1 MLAVAFLLL
10 PTLWIVYVLRFTP
23 PSYISS
29 SKMMLAGTLTLSSP
43 APARPPSHIDRDTV
57 YGILALV
64 IIYAPGLALSL
75 FAIFYRRRPREIAP
89 PTI

>member
-1 MLAVAFLLL
+1 MLAIALLLL
-10 PTLWIVYVLRFTP
+10 PTLWIVYVACLTP
-23 PSYISS
+23 PSYIST

-43 APARPPSHIDRDTV
+43 TPVPPHSRIDRDTV
-57 YGILALV
+57 YAILVLM
-64 IIYAPGLALSL
+64 IIYAPGLALFL